1 MNPHRTRPIIL
12 WLAALAIL
20 WGLLRPSLN
29 AFTASGSGKALV
41 EGGYEAGA
49 GLPALRGTDDVKAFG
64 RIASASHADL
74 AVAAWVT
81 AKVFPALAAQA
92 THRFAEP
99 SLAPAN
105 AARSSHPS
113 RAPPLPA

>member
-1 MNPHRTRPIIL
+1 MNAHRTRPIIV

-29 AFTASGSGKALV
+29 AFTASSVGKALV
-41 EGGYEAGA
+41 EGGYDAGA
-49 GLPALRGTDDVKAFG
+49 GLRSLYGADDVKAFG
-64 RIASASHADL
+64 RTESAAHAAL

-81 AKVFPALAAQA
+81 AKVRPARVAQA

-105 AARSSHPS
+105 PARSSHPS
-113 RAPPLPA
+113 RAPPVPA